1 MMLKKIKLSDI
12 LLAVCA
18 VAVVLALG
26 SLTTHG
32 KKKTEKL
39 VIGDWYRQWS
49 ESVTFTIYDDGTVNI
64 PGSYGMGKWSV
75 ANEDQLILTDFYGE
89 TTILKI
95 EHIDGDNME
104 VREVVDGRESEETI
118 TFAHTAEGAQTV
130 RVRGYY

>member
-1 MMLKKIKLSDI
+1 MKKLKLSDI

-18 VAVVLALG
+18 VAVVVAIG

-39 VIGDWYRQWS
+39 VVGDWYRQWS
-49 ESVTFTIYDDGTVNI
+49 ESLTFTIYDDGTVNI
-64 PGSYGMGKWSV
+64 PGSYGLGKWSV

-95 EHIDGDNME
+95 VGIDADNME
-104 VREVVDGRESEETI
+104 VREVVNGQESEQSI
-118 TFAHTAEGAQTV
+118 TFWHTAA
-130 RVRGYY
+130 YS

>member
-1 MMLKKIKLSDI
+1 MKKLKLSDI

-18 VAVVLALG
+18 VAVVVAIG

-39 VIGDWYRQWS
+39 VVGDWYRQWS
-49 ESVTFTIYDDGTVNI
+49 ESLTFTIYDDGTVNI
-64 PGSYGMGKWSV
+64 PGSYGLGKWSV

-95 EHIDGDNME
+95 VGIDADNME
-104 VREVVDGRESEETI
+104 VREIVDGQESEKAV
-118 TFAHTAEGAQTV
+118 TFWHTAEGAQTI
-130 RVRGYY
+130 RVKGYH

>member
-1 MMLKKIKLSDI
+1 MKKLKLSDI

-18 VAVVLALG
+18 VAVVVAIG

-39 VIGDWYRQWS
+39 VVGDWYRQWS
-49 ESVTFTIYDDGTVNI
+49 ESLTFTIYDDGTVNI
-64 PGSYGMGKWSV
+64 PGSYGLGKWSV

-95 EHIDGDNME
+95 VGIDADNME
-104 VREVVDGRESEETI
+104 VREVVNGQESEQTV
-118 TFAHTAEGAQTV
+118 TFWHTEEGAQMV
-130 RVRGYY
+130 RVKGYQ

>member
-1 MMLKKIKLSDI
+1 MKKLKLSDI

-18 VAVVLALG
+18 VAVVVAIG

-39 VIGDWYRQWS
+39 VVGDWYRQWS
-49 ESVTFTIYDDGTVNI
+49 ESLTFTIYDDGTVNI
-64 PGSYGMGKWSV
+64 PGSYGLGKWSV

-95 EHIDGDNME
+95 VGIDADNME
-104 VREVVDGRESEETI
+104 VREVVNGQESEQTV
-118 TFAHTAEGAQTV
+118 TVWHTAEGAQMV
-130 RVRGYY
+130 RVKGYH

>member
-1 MMLKKIKLSDI
+1 MKKLKLSDI

-18 VAVVLALG
+18 VAVVVAIG

-39 VIGDWYRQWS
+39 VVGDWYRQWS
-49 ESVTFTIYDDGTVNI
+49 ESLTFTIYDDGTVNI
-64 PGSYGMGKWSV
+64 PGSYGLGKWSV

-95 EHIDGDNME
+95 VGIDTDNME
-104 VREVVDGRESEETI
+104 VREVVNGQESEQSI
-118 TFAHTAEGAQTV
+118 TFWHTAEGAQMV
-130 RVRGYY
+130 RVKGYH

>member
-1 MMLKKIKLSDI
+1 MKKLKLSDI

-18 VAVVLALG
+18 VAVVVAIG

-39 VIGDWYRQWS
+39 VVGDWYRQWS
-49 ESVTFTIYDDGTVNI
+49 ESLTFTIYDDGTVNI
-64 PGSYGMGKWSV
+64 PGSYGLGKWSV

-95 EHIDGDNME
+95 VGIDADNME
-104 VREVVDGRESEETI
+104 VREVVNGQESEQSI
-118 TFAHTAEGAQTV
+118 TFWHTAEGAQMV
-130 RVRGYY
+130 RVKSYH